1 MIITRISTKSALGA
15 VVTRVPAITDLDRD
29 PCQVIRTG
37 DWVRVDADH
46 GLVEVLARRD
56 TVLPGDTPDP
66 GGPVPPTA
74 ELRSAPASER
84 S

>member
-15 VVTRVPAITDLDRD
+15 VVTRVPAVTDLDRD

-46 GLVEVLARRD
+46 GLVEVLRQ
-56 TVLPGDTPDP
+56 PGGAPDP
-66 GGPVPPTA
+66 PA
-74 ELRSAPASER
+74 ASER